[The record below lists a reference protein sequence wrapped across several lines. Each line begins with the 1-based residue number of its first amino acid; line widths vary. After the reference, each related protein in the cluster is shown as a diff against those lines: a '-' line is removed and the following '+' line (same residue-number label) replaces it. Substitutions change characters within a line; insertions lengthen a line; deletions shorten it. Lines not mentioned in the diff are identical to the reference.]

1 MLKNKNEVQMKL
13 SFMAIT
19 LIFIPT
25 LVLSEDK
32 KIAARIDKLIE
43 HQPIFTQR
51 KEKMVY
57 ILKQEVVLLIAIK
70 GVSIE
75 DNLYQYT
82 PQTEII
88 ITEKKKYY
96 LIKLKKMMR
105 VDMILPR
112 SAWKTTKKTLFIIL
126 DFELTLME
134 RFSTLSIVISNMD
147 A

>member
-43 HQPIFTQR
+43 HQPIFTA
-51 KEKMVY
+51 KEGEDGIY
-57 ILKQEVVLLIAIK
+57 LKTRGDVTNSELKGVVLRIISINTVKNEGDYNHREEKILSYQIK
-70 GVSIE
+70 ENDESGYDFTQISME
-75 DNLYQYT
+75 NNQ
-82 PQTEII
+82 EI
-88 ITEKKKYY
+88 
-96 LIKLKKMMR
+96 
-105 VDMILPR
+105 
-112 SAWKTTKKTLFIIL
+112 FIIL
-126 DFELTLME
+126 DELTLME